1 MRSLVTAIFRLAT
14 ERGKAHIASQ
24 SHFVTGATIT
34 MYRVAV
40 FVGSVRPSS
49 SNLKLAKAL
58 EKLAAGK
65 LAFDYIRID
74 NLPFYDDASWNDP
87 PPEVIRLKREI
98 EAADAVLFVTP
109 EYNRSIPGLLKNAI
123 DWPSRPFGES
133 VWTDK
138 PGAIA
143 GATGGVSG
151 TAAAQAHL
159 RSVLPV
165 IGVALM
171 GRPEIYFQSRP
182 GAIDDD
188 YDITDE
194 KMRSNLL
201 IWVEQ
206 FRRWIALFAEPRA
219 LEQQAVA

>member
-1 MRSLVTAIFRLAT
+1 
-14 ERGKAHIASQ
+14 
-24 SHFVTGATIT
+24 

-40 FVGSVRPSS
+40 FVGSTRPTS

-65 LAFDYIRID
+65 LEFQYIKID
-74 NLPFYDDASWNDP
+74 NLPFYDDALWNDP
-87 PPEVIRLKREI
+87 PAEVIRLKREI
-98 EAADAVLFVTP
+98 AAADAVLFVTP
-109 EYNRSIPGLLKNAI
+109 EYNRSIPGILKNAI

-151 TAAAQAHL
+151 TAAAQVHL
-159 RSVLPV
+159 RSILPV
-165 IGVALM
+165 VGVALM

-188 YDITDE
+188 NTITDE
-194 KMRSNLL
+194 RLRTNLN
-201 IWVEQ
+201 IWVER
-206 FRRWIALFAEPRA
+206 FTDWIGVFAKPRQEVEEIERKTA
-219 LEQQAVA
+219 

>member
-1 MRSLVTAIFRLAT
+1 VF
-14 ERGKAHIASQ
+14 K
-24 SHFVTGATIT
+24 
-34 MYRVAV
+34 VAV
-40 FVGSVRPSS
+40 FVGSARESS
-49 SNLKLAKAL
+49 SNMKLARAL
-58 EKLAAGK
+58 EKLSAGR
-65 LAFDYIRID
+65 LQFNFVDIAS
-74 NLPFYDDASWNDP
+74 LPFYDDTLWNDP
-87 PPEVIRLKREI
+87 PAEVIRLKREI
-98 EAADAVLFVTP
+98 AEADAVLFVTP
-109 EYNRSIPGLLKNAI
+109 EYNRSIPGILKNAI

-159 RSVLPV
+159 RAILPV

-182 GAIDDD
+182 GAIDDELNF
-188 YDITDE
+188 TDE
-194 KMRSNLL
+194 RVKTNLS

-206 FRRWIALFAEPRA
+206 FVQWIGRFAEPRA
-219 LEQQAVA
+219 AEVGEVERKTA

>member
-1 MRSLVTAIFRLAT
+1 MF
-14 ERGKAHIASQ
+14 
-24 SHFVTGATIT
+24 
-34 MYRVAV
+34 RVAV
-40 FVGSVRPSS
+40 FVGSTRPTS

-65 LAFDYIRID
+65 LAFDYIQLD
-74 NLPFYDDASWNDP
+74 NLPFYDDALWNDP
-87 PPEVIRLKREI
+87 PAEVIRLKREI
-98 EAADAVLFVTP
+98 TEADAVLFVTP

-159 RSVLPV
+159 RSILPV
-165 IGVALM
+165 VGVALM

-188 YDITDE
+188 FNITDE
-194 KMRSNLL
+194 KLRSNLS
-201 IWVEQ
+201 IWVDR
-206 FRRWIALFAEPRA
+206 FSDWIGRFAEARPAEEAEDVRKSA
-219 LEQQAVA
+219 